1 MDNTE
6 DKKPFIEPKAIKAG
20 DLRVLANGHPIE
32 VDYRIISEDN
42 YQLLFHASQQTE
54 ALQAEIEQMHKECYG
69 WADIVGNQD
78 KKILEKDARISQLEE
93 ALRELLHNSVNDKGF
108 PQIATAIQL
117 RKAQKA
123 LSQNNQ
129 PEK

>member
-6 DKKPFIEPKAIKAG
+6 KPETLQEQAENFLIVESSYAG
-20 DLRVLANGHPIE
+20 FKRMDDCEYVWDE
-32 VDYRIISEDN
+32 VIQWMTI
-42 YQLLFHASQQTE
+42 FASQQNE